1 MSKGIDNSTIIRP
14 VRAIVDLGRI
24 RHNISYLQ
32 SLLSPGTKVIAVV
45 KANAYG
51 HGDLEISR
59 IALDAGVERLGVA
72 LVEEGIRIRRAG
84 IQAPIHV
91 LFEPPPGAAP
101 EVVKQGFICTVYTAE
116 MAKALSESASGNNP
130 ATVHIKVD
138 TGMHRVGVQLE
149 ELGSFC
155 EFIKGLTG
163 VEVEGI
169 CTHFACAE
177 EPGNSFTDKQLRL
190 FREAA
195 ELAEARLGKTLL
207 KHAANSA
214 AAMSYPPSHLDMVR
228 LGVAIY
234 GLPPSDYFRGDENL
248 LPALRLETKVMFNQ
262 RLVAGEGVSY
272 GLNFRARH
280 DTNLATIPLGYA
292 DGYTRLI
299 SGSADVLIEGKRYPV
314 VGNICMD
321 MCMVNTGDR
330 NYSPGQV
337 VTVMGEDG
345 EESVT
350 ADEIADKLGTI
361 NYEVVCMISA
371 RVPRVFVSPK

>member
-1 MSKGIDNSTIIRP
+1 
-14 VRAIVDLGRI
+14 
-24 RHNISYLQ
+24 
-32 SLLSPGTKVIAVV
+32 
-45 KANAYG
+45 
-51 HGDLEISR
+51 
-59 IALDAGVERLGVA
+59 
-72 LVEEGIRIRRAG
+72 
-84 IQAPIHV
+84 
-91 LFEPPPGAAP
+91 
-101 EVVKQGFICTVYTAE
+101 
-116 MAKALSESASGNNP
+116 
-130 ATVHIKVD
+130 
-138 TGMHRVGVQLE
+138 
-149 ELGSFC
+149 
-155 EFIKGLTG
+155 
-163 VEVEGI
+163 
-169 CTHFACAE
+169 
-177 EPGNSFTDKQLRL
+177 
-190 FREAA
+190 
-195 ELAEARLGKTLL
+195 
-207 KHAANSA
+207 
-214 AAMSYPPSHLDMVR
+214 MSYPPSHLDMVR